1 MNELNNRKMSSGEI
15 LFKKGEPKNSKLV
28 LLIEGALATS
38 NGQSYANKRCMFV
51 NEEAFF
57 SEKG

>member
-1 MNELNNRKMSSGEI
+1 MSSGEI

-38 NGQSYANKRCMFV
+38 NGQTFANKRCMFV